1 MKQTKDN
8 SELSVAVLN
17 TRASF
22 SGEKKSENMPC
33 ILRHGETCL
42 MKLFE
47 VFGLHVSAM
56 LAVQNVMS
64 LTVRNGLL

>member
-22 SGEKKSENMPC
+22 SGNKSENMPC
-33 ILRHGETCL
+33 ILHHGETCL
-42 MKLFE
+42 MKLSE

-56 LAVQNVMS
+56 LVVPNIRI
-64 LTVRNGLL
+64 LTVRHGLL

>member
-1 MKQTKDN
+1 MKQTKDT

-22 SGEKKSENMPC
+22 SGKKCENMPR
-33 ILRHGETCL
+33 ILHRGETCL
-42 MKLFE
+42 MKLSD

-56 LAVQNVMS
+56 LVVQNLRT
-64 LTVRNGLL
+64 LTVRNDLF